1 VLVGRAD
8 ERRRLRRLLAAAR
21 AGAGSALVVV
31 GEAGMGKTALLA
43 AALEG
48 VDDALVLRAAGTRA
62 EHDLPFAGLAALVRP
77 VLGLIEEIPVPQAE
91 ALGAAL
97 ALRHGAA
104 GDRLA
109 VGAATL
115 SLVCRAAE
123 DRPVV
128 VVVDDLHLLDR
139 PSVDAVL
146 FLGRRLGTDAVAL
159 LLAARPDAGVDE
171 LVTDLDH
178 LVLAGL
184 DERAARELV
193 PGAQVTDA
201 ELRRLLAVT
210 GGNPLALLEMGGRPL
225 PPQPDVAGL
234 PVPGLIVA
242 AFAARV
248 ERLSGPARSALLVAT
263 VAGDSDLPT
272 VAAACAAQGLTVSA
286 LEEAEQDGL
295 VAVAPHG
302 VAFRHQLLRA
312 AVYQA
317 AEPAAR
323 RAAHRAMASALP
335 DAEVERRTWHLE
347 RAAVGADPALADLL
361 RDTAESARSRGGYAV
376 ASAGF
381 ERAADLSVDV
391 AARARLLTAAG
402 EAAWLAGL
410 TDPAVSCLARAVRAA
425 PDADTRWRAMALQ
438 GLVSA
443 RRGSLAEARDL
454 LLAAA
459 DAATP
464 GASDVDE
471 VVLVL
476 AEAVYTC
483 FYLADGPGTER
494 TLERLDAM
502 LGRCTTARARAVGAL
517 AGGMGRVLVGR
528 GAEGVPLMRRAVHDM
543 DRTEMS
549 TDPRWLPWLLLGPLW
564 LREAGEA
571 RRLLDGVVDEARARA
586 AVGTLPFLLFHAA
599 RDDAT
604 TDRWQAA
611 EAGFREAVDLA
622 AESGQRT
629 DEGVALAGLTWLLA
643 RQGRED
649 QAREVATRAA
659 ASCAGSGLEFG
670 RTWVEYAL
678 GDLDAGA
685 GRPAAAASHYRA
697 VLATTRACGVDDP
710 DLSPRPELVEC
721 LVALEDHP
729 GAAGEARAAVEEAA
743 AKGQPWALA
752 RAHRALAVTGEQPEQ
767 HFAKAMRLHDRLA
780 DAYERARTEL
790 AHGTWLR
797 RVHRPGEARVPLRSA
812 LLTFDRLGAAPW
824 AEAASR
830 ELAATGERV
839 QRRERGGEQ
848 PLTGQEL
855 QVVRLLVRGR
865 TTREAAAALFLSPK
879 TVEYHLRHVYI
890 KIGISSRPELVERFP
905 DLVDP

>member
-1 VLVGRAD
+1 MLVGRAD
-8 ERRRLRRLLAAAR
+8 ERGRLRRLLAGAR
-21 AGAGSALVVV
+21 AGAGAAVVVV

-43 AALEG
+43 SVVDG
-48 VDDALVLRAAGTRA
+48 VGDMFVLRATGTRA
-62 EHDLPFAGLAALVRP
+62 EHDLPFAGLSALVRP
-77 VLGLIEEIPVPQAE
+77 VLGLLDEIPAPQAD

-97 ALRHGAA
+97 ALRPGHA
-104 GDRLA
+104 GDRFA
-109 VGAATL
+109 VGAAAL

-123 DRPVV
+123 ERPVV
-128 VVVDDLHLLDR
+128 AVVDDLHLLDR
-139 PSVDAVL
+139 PSLDAVL
-146 FLGRRLGTDAVAL
+146 FLGRRLVTDAVAL
-159 LLAARPDAGVDE
+159 LLATRPEAGVDD
-171 LVTDLDH
+171 LVADLDQ
-178 LVLAGL
+178 LVLPGL

-193 PGAQVTDA
+193 GDPRVTDA
-201 ELRRLLAVT
+201 ALHRLLALT
-210 GGNPLALLEMGGRPL
+210 GGNPLALLEMGAHAL
-225 PPQPDVAGL
+225 PPQPDVGGL
-234 PVPGLIVA
+234 PVPRLIVA

-248 ERLSGPARSALLVAT
+248 ERLFEPARSALLVAT

-272 VAAACAAQGLTVSA
+272 VAAACAAQGVAVSA
-286 LEEAEQDGL
+286 LEEAERDGL
-295 VAVAPHG
+295 VAVGPHG

-323 RAAHRAMASALP
+323 RAAHRAMAAALP
-335 DAEVERRTWHLE
+335 DTEVDRRTWHLE
-347 RAAVGADPALADLL
+347 RAAVGADPVVAGLL
-361 RDTAESARSRGGYAV
+361 RATAESARSRGGYAV
-376 ASAGF
+376 AAAGF
-381 ERAADLSVDV
+381 ERAADLSVD
-391 AARARLLTAAG
+391 AADRARLLTAAG
-402 EAAWLAGL
+402 ESAWLAGL
-410 TDPAVSCLARAVRAA
+410 TDLAVGCLARAVRRA

-443 RRGSLAEARDL
+443 RRGSLTEARDL

-459 DAATP
+459 DAAT
-464 GASDVDE
+464 ASTADVDE

-494 TLERLDAM
+494 ALERLDAVV
-502 LGRCTTARARAVGAL
+502 GRSRAARARVVGAL

-528 GAEGVPLMRRAVHDM
+528 GVEGVTLVRRAVHDM
-543 DRTEMS
+543 DRGEMS
-549 TDPRWLPWLLLGPLW
+549 TDPRWLPWLLLGPIW

-571 RRLLDGVVDEARARA
+571 RGLLEGVVDEARARA

-629 DEGVALAGLTWLLA
+629 DEGISLAGLTWLVA
-643 RQGRED
+643 RQGRQE
-649 QAREVATRAA
+649 QTREVAARAL
-659 ASCAGSGLEFG
+659 ASCAASRLEFG
-670 RTWVEYAL
+670 RLWVEYAL
-678 GDLDAGA
+678 GDLEAGA
-685 GRPAAAASHYRA
+685 GRPERATSHYRA
-697 VLATTRACGVDDP
+697 VQATTRRCGVDDP
-710 DLSPRPELVEC
+710 DLSPRAELVEC
-721 LVALEDHP
+721 LVALEQH
-729 GAAGEARAAVEEAA
+729 AAAADEARAALAEAA

-752 RAHRALAVTGEQPEQ
+752 RAHRALAITGEHPER
-767 HFAKAMRLHDRLA
+767 HFAAAMGLHDRLA

-797 RVHRPGEARVPLRSA
+797 RVHRPGDARAPLRSA
-812 LLTFDRLGAAPW
+812 LVAFDRLGAAPW

-839 QRRERGGEQ
+839 QRRQAGGQQ

-890 KIGISSRPELVERFP
+890 KLGISSRTELADRFP
-905 DLVDP
+905 DLTDP